1 MIAAFLQ
8 RLARLLAAHRIPYMI
23 IGGQAVLY
31 YGSPRL
37 TQDVDITLGV
47 DTDAYE
53 RLARFCRATKLTP
66 LVKHPDAFAHET
78 HVLPVTD
85 AVTGVRVDFI
95 FSNTPYERQAIRR
108 ARRVRSGTTT
118 LHLTTVDDLIVHK
131 LVAGRPVDV
140 DDVRVML
147 AKQARHI
154 HPAYVRRWLKAFE
167 ATGAVTTSPLATF
180 ERLRRATA

>member
-53 RLARFCRATKLTP
+53 RLARFCRAAKLTP
-66 LVKHPDAFAHET
+66 LVKHPDAFAQET

-85 AVTGVRVDFI
+85 AATGVRVDFI

-118 LHLTTVDDLIVHK
+118 LRLATVDDLIVHK

-140 DDVRVML
+140 DDVRVIL
-147 AKQARHI
+147 AKQARRI
-154 HPAYVRRWLKAFE
+154 HPAYVRRWLKAFQ
-167 ATGAVTTSPLATF
+167 ATGAIVSRPLRTF
-180 ERLRRATA
+180 EQLLRAT